1 MPGLSRL
8 AENDLIPFIGIDNMS
23 NSDWQQRKL
32 NVFARGMGNLLP
44 VFVDKAR
51 NAEVWDIEG
60 KRYIDFAAGIA
71 VVNTGHSHPD
81 IVDAVKHQVEA
92 FSHTCIMVTPYTN
105 SVELAEKLIRIAP
118 FDDGRVVFVSTGAEA
133 VENAVKIARASTG
146 RPGVIAFGGGF
157 HGRTNLC
164 MGLTG
169 KVVPY
174 KKGFGPFTP
183 EIFHVPFPA
192 EYLGISADD
201 SLEALDQVFKNG
213 IEPGRVAA
221 IIIEPVQ
228 GEGGFY
234 PVPEGFLKRLR
245 KVCDHHGIVF
255 ICDEIQTGFG
265 RTGTM
270 FSCEQDGVEPDIIT
284 LAKGIA
290 GGFPIAAVVG
300 KRAIMDGPEPG
311 GLGGTYA
318 GSPIGCAAG
327 LAALQVIENEG
338 LCERANEVG
347 TRLREG
353 LERIRA
359 RHPGRVGDIRGR
371 GAMVAME
378 LIRDGDDSDPDSD
391 LPGALVKEAA
401 NRGLLLLSCG
411 VRGNVIRI
419 LTPLTIPFEH
429 LEEGLETLSDSFDAC
444 VG

>member
-1 MPGLSRL
+1 
-8 AENDLIPFIGIDNMS
+8 MS
-23 NSDWQQRKL
+23 NAEWQQRK
-32 NVFARGMGNLLP
+32 NQVFARGMGNLLP
-44 VFVDKAR
+44 VFAQRAR

-60 KRYIDFAAGIA
+60 KRYIDFGAGIA

-81 IVDAVKHQVEA
+81 IVAALKAQADA

-105 SVELAEKLIRIAP
+105 AVELAEKLAAAAP
-118 FDDGRVVFVSTGAEA
+118 FDDGRVVLVSTGAEA
-133 VENAVKIARASTG
+133 VENAVKIARAHTG
-146 RPGVIAFGGGF
+146 RAGIIAFGGGF

-183 EIFHVPFPA
+183 EIYHVPFPA
-192 EYLGISADD
+192 AYLGVSAED
-201 SLEALDQVFKNG
+201 SLQALEQVFKND
-213 IEPGRVAA
+213 IEPNRVAA

-234 PVPEGFLKRLR
+234 PVPDGFLGRLR
-245 KVCDHHGIVF
+245 EVCDRHGIIF

-265 RTGTM
+265 RTGRM
-270 FSCEQDGVEPDIIT
+270 FACEYENVRPDVIT

-300 KRAIMDGPEPG
+300 KRAVMDGPEPG

-318 GSPIGCAAG
+318 GSPLGCAAG
-327 LAALQVIENEG
+327 LAAMRVIEKEN
-338 LCERANEVG
+338 LCARSLEVG
-347 TRLREG
+347 RRLVDG
-353 LERIRA
+353 LHALQA
-359 RHPGRVGDIRGR
+359 RHPGRIGDVRGK

-378 LIRDGDDSDPDSD
+378 LVRNGDVNQPDPD
-391 LPGALVKEAA
+391 LTRALVAA
-401 NRGLLLLSCG
+401 AGRNGLLLLSCG
-411 VRGNVIRI
+411 VRSNVIRF
-419 LTPLTIPFEH
+419 LPPLTIPFEH
-429 LEEGLETLSDSFDAC
+429 LAEGLHILAAQFDAC